1 MTDLYPMLIQ
11 PRYVERIWGGH
22 TLAERLGKPAPRDQC
37 IGESWEVYEENGVV
51 NGVHAGRTIGDL
63 RAEMGRTL
71 TGHVSPTDLFPL
83 LIKLIDA
90 QDWLSVQ
97 VHPDDRFAQE
107 HEGQPYG
114 KTECWYVIDAAP
126 GATLTY
132 GFTRDSSPDEYVEL
146 VAAGRLEEILR
157 PLPVRPGDVVYIPA
171 GTVHAIGAG
180 IVVYELQQTSDIT
193 YRIYDW
199 NRRDASGHT
208 RALHVDKARQVL
220 DYHRCTRGTVRPLH
234 KPGAHRTMVIAGPYF
249 CLEVIEAAAA
259 RALSTD
265 ESPVAVTA
273 LDQALVVHAGVS
285 GEPVTLAPYSSL
297 LIPAAAGT
305 YLLEPAAPRAQT
317 ARALVAYVPI
327 SSAATRADLIGRGFA
342 DTDVDVFLAQ
352 FAPAADLG
360 QAATESGDGRQAA
373 GDSFLFGG
381 RAAGQS
387 NGDGGRATGQSSGD
401 GDRGTADG

>member
-1 MTDLYPMLIQ
+1 MTVLYPMLIQ

-22 TLAERLGKPAPRDQC
+22 TLAERLGKSAPRDQR
-37 IGESWEVYEENGVV
+37 IGESWEVLEEKGGV
-51 NGVHAGRTIGDL
+51 NGVHAGRPIGAL

-71 TGHVSPTDLFPL
+71 TGHVSPADLFPL

-97 VHPDDRFAQE
+97 VHPDDRFAQA

-132 GFTRDSSPDEYVEL
+132 GFTRDSSPDEYVAL
-146 VAAGRLEEILR
+146 VDAGRLDEILR
-157 PLPVRPGDVVYIPA
+157 PLPVRAGDVVYIPA
-171 GTVHAIGAG
+171 GAVHSIGAG

-199 NRRDASGHT
+199 NRRDASGHP
-208 RALHVDKARQVL
+208 RALHGDKARQVL
-220 DYHRCTRGTVRPLH
+220 DYHRSTRGTVRPLH
-234 KPGAHRTMVIAGPYF
+234 KPGDPRTRVIAGPYF
-249 CLEVIEAAAA
+249 CLELIEAAAA
-259 RALSTD
+259 CAFSTD

-305 YLLEPAAPRAQT
+305 YQLEPAGPPASAT
-317 ARALVAYVPI
+317 ARALV
-327 SSAATRADLIGRGFA
+327 
-342 DTDVDVFLAQ
+342 
-352 FAPAADLG
+352 
-360 QAATESGDGRQAA
+360 
-373 GDSFLFGG
+373 
-381 RAAGQS
+381 
-387 NGDGGRATGQSSGD
+387 
-401 GDRGTADG
+401 